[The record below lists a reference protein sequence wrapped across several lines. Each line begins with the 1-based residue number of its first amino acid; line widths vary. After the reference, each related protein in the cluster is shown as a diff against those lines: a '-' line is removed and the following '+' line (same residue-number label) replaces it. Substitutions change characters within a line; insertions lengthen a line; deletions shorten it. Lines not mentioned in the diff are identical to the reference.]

1 MLNGALC
8 LTDSSVYL
16 DEILQD
22 KENCK
27 IYSAAHLEELPDMVY
42 GLLAD
47 PDKLQEIIDN
57 GYEMAKAAH
66 TWEHRAAVLHNL
78 IEG

>member
-1 MLNGALC
+1 
-8 LTDSSVYL
+8 
-16 DEILQD
+16 
-22 KENCK
+22 
-27 IYSAAHLEELPDMVY
+27 MVY